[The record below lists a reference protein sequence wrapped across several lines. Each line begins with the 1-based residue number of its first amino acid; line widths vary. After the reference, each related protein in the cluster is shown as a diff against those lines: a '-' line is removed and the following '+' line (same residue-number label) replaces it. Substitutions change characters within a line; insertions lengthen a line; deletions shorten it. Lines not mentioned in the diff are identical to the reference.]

1 VNWYDGRL
9 AAFDIETTGTDTE
22 TDRIVTAAVSLVG
35 GGEEAVSA
43 SWLVDPGVEIPAE
56 ATAVHK
62 ITNEVARRDGV
73 PAAEAVEE
81 ISAILAE
88 ALAEGI
94 PVVAFNGRFDLTILD
109 REARRHEVEPLIDR
123 VGGSDGLLVVDPYVL
138 DKQVNRFRKG
148 RRNLSLL
155 CEAYNVRLTDAHA
168 ADADALAAARLAWRM
183 GKGFPEIG
191 EMDVFELHEQQIGWA
206 KEQAESLQRYFAEQG
221 RPERVEGA
229 WPLVPVP
236 APVGFEDRLAA

>member
-1 VNWYDGRL
+1 MNWYDGRL

-22 TDRIVTAAVSLVG
+22 SDRIVTAAVSLVG
-35 GGEEAVSA
+35 GGEDSISA
-43 SWLVDPGVEIPAE
+43 NWLVDPGVEIPAE

-62 ITNEVARRDGV
+62 ITNEMVRRDGV

-81 ISAILAE
+81 ITVILAE
-88 ALAEGI
+88 ALSEGT

-109 REARRHEVEPLIDR
+109 REARRHGVVPLIDR
-123 VGGSDGLLVVDPYVL
+123 VGGEDGLLVVDPYVL

-148 RRNLSLL
+148 RRTLGLL
-155 CEAYNVRLTDAHA
+155 CEAYNVPLTDAHA

-183 GKGFPEIG
+183 GKAFPEIG
-191 EMDVFELHEQQIGWA
+191 EMDIFELHEQQIGWA
-206 KEQAESLQRYFAEQG
+206 LEQAESLQRYFAEQG

-229 WPLVPVP
+229 WPVVPVP
-236 APVGFEDRLAA
+236 ALADFTSRLAA